1 MGKLDGK
8 VALITS
14 IDDGIGLAAAKELV
28 NEGAYLFITGR
39 RTPELITATKNLGSK
54 VRNIQV
60 DMENFANLD
69 RLFAQ
74 IRQQKGRLD
83 IIFSNTDVTAE
94 DDNSILDTNV
104 KGLFFVTHRALPLMT
119 SGASIILNAS
129 FFPKNVWRSN
139 LVLAAAA
146 AAIRSFGRTLA
157 VELFDRRIR
166 VNVVSRNYRGTA
178 TPNHSSE
185 KNSEAVE
192 LSKMKS
198 NGVSVSRP
206 NTAAEVAEGV
216 MFLLDKDR
224 EISGSELFMHGG
236 EAHLRRFS
244 EVMSPGEPGTLD
256 EMAQNIRYLA
266 SDESRHLSGI
276 ELFADR
282 ETADL

>member
-14 IDDGIGLAAAKELV
+14 IDDGIALAAAKELV

-39 RTPELITATKNLGSK
+39 RTSGLITATKNLGSN

-60 DMENFANLD
+60 AMENSADLD

-224 EISGSELFMHGG
+224 EISGSELFMDGG

-256 EMAQNIRYLA
+256 EIAQNIRYLA

-276 ELFADR
+276 ELFVDR
-282 ETADL
+282 ETTDL